1 MLKLSFVCDIITK
14 RIIKRGGLLMTKKN
28 RIEYLICTLS
38 VVVTG
43 FIIYGFV
50 GSVQPLINESK
61 LQSFLFFGCLGGFG
75 FSVVVST
82 IILAASFFK
91 KRGLI
96 FKIIASVLWPITFA
110 ACVYVGIF
118 TYIPYQIFNV
128 VKLISMVKEEKQ
140 LKDVGNTLQD

>member
-1 MLKLSFVCDIITK
+1 
-14 RIIKRGGLLMTKKN
+14 MTKKN
-28 RIEYLICTLS
+28 RIEYLICTLC

-110 ACVYVGIF
+110 TCVYVGIF

-140 LKDVGNTLQD
+140 SKDVGNTLQD